1 MVTAF
6 VLINA
11 ERSKIA
17 SAAQEIVAVD
27 GIAEVYSVAG
37 PYDLVAVAR
46 VAENEELAR
55 LVTED
60 LIAVDGLTD
69 TTTLIAF
76 RQYSRHDLERMFG
89 IGLPEE

>member
-6 VLINA
+6 ILCNA
-11 ERSKIA
+11 EREKIA
-17 SAAQEIVAVD
+17 EAAQQLLSFD
-27 GIAEVYSVAG
+27 GVAEVYSVSG

-46 VAENEELAR
+46 VRENEALAR

-60 LIAVDGLTD
+60 LIHIKGITR

-76 RQYSRHDLERMFG
+76 RQYSKFDLERMFG
-89 IGLPEE
+89 LGM

>member
-6 VLINA
+6 ILIKA
-11 ERSKIA
+11 SRQRIA
-17 SAAQEIVAVD
+17 TAAQEILKIE

-46 VAENEELAR
+46 VRQNDDLAK

-60 LIAVDGLTD
+60 LIAIEGLTS
-69 TTTLIAF
+69 TETLIAF
-76 RQYSRHDLERMFG
+76 RQFSRFDLERMFSLG
-89 IGLPEE
+89 AKS